1 MPNTVLGVSFTL
13 VNQMEQQ
20 ILDFLV
26 LIFQDGTD
34 NKHNKLV
41 NYTVMLEGKY
51 VLWGETA
58 GAVTETVGFIQVR
71 PH

>member
-34 NKHNKLV
+34 NKHKKLV

-51 VLWGETA
+51 VLWGK
-58 GAVTETVGFIQVR
+58 QQMK
-71 PH
+71 

>member
-51 VLWGETA
+51 VLWGK
-58 GAVTETVGFIQVR
+58 QQMK
-71 PH
+71 